1 MCLLMFILTVHRCC
15 CSAKRQLS
23 AYNCNCN
30 TRFKMCPGAKLPCNL
45 WAGNTTFSPK
55 IKQIKLFWPQTLK
68 PQQTFKQ
75 ALVSGWRSNIAEW
88 LEHEHCNKYR
98 PFIYDNI
105 VIIYTSLV
113 DVIIYDEAS
122 VKQTEGSFK
131 EAAKQQTC
139 RYEVTENPLPN
150 HLFHKDYLQRKV
162 SFQLLLS
169 STVLFYTATTL
180 ENEEHVETKTAFFC
194 INL

>member
-1 MCLLMFILTVHRCC
+1 MQTQQLIQNLFSLLTQMHILKCACSCLSWLCIGVAVRLKDNLVRTTVTVILVLKCALVQSC
-15 CSAKRQLS
+15 LVISEQV
-23 AYNCNCN
+23 
-30 TRFKMCPGAKLPCNL
+30 
-45 WAGNTTFSPK
+45 TTFSPK

-113 DVIIYDEAS
+113 GVIIYDEAS
-122 VKQTEGSFK
+122 LKQTEGVV
-131 EAAKQQTC
+131 
-139 RYEVTENPLPN
+139 R
-150 HLFHKDYLQRKV
+150 
-162 SFQLLLS
+162 
-169 STVLFYTATTL
+169 
-180 ENEEHVETKTAFFC
+180 
-194 INL
+194 